1 VAANLRMETG
11 ADGIYAIGDILGPSK
26 IMLAHV
32 ASAEGLV
39 AAENA
44 MGGRRDMDYR
54 TVPGAIFT
62 SPEVADVGLT
72 EAQAKAQGF
81 PVRSDS
87 VLFRSLGKAHVIGDI
102 AGQAKIISEIGSGK
116 ILGVHIIGPHA
127 TDLIAEA
134 TLAIRM
140 GITVQDLARTIH
152 AHPTLAEIMPE
163 TALKAMDQ
171 SIHG

>member
-1 VAANLRMETG
+1 M
-11 ADGIYAIGDILGPSK
+11 
-26 IMLAHV
+26 
-32 ASAEGLV
+32 
-39 AAENA
+39 
-44 MGGRRDMDYR
+44 
-54 TVPGAIFT
+54 PGAIFT

-72 EAQAKAQGF
+72 ETQARGQGF

-87 VLFRSLGKAHVIGDI
+87 VLFRALGKAHVVGNI

-116 ILGVHIIGPHA
+116 VLGVHIIGPHA

-140 GITVQDLARTIH
+140 GITVQDLAHTIH

-163 TALKAMDQ
+163 AALKALDR
-171 SIHG
+171 SLHG